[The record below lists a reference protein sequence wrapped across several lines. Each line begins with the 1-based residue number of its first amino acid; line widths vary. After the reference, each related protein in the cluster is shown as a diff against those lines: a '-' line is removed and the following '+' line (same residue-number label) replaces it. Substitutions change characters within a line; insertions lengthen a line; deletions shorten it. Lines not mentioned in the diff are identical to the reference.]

1 MSDTISDLIDRLHRE
16 AALERPDADTPDVG
30 IVMGS
35 DSDLETMMT
44 GGKRRGAYDAFVDE
58 LGFAEQTDYEDAPAE
73 RFTFETYVTS
83 AHRTPDLMT
92 AYAETAEDR
101 GLEVIIAGAGG
112 KSADL
117 PNMTASIAY
126 PLPVIGV
133 PVQEKS
139 VDSVIGMQRARR
151 WSPSTLANPLMRHYP
166 RPDSR
171 SPARTRSGTT
181 GRLPRGASRGRWCRI
196 SSTSRRRNTGVSRRE
211 LGSSLL
217 EQHVSSGAFL
227 DGQLRCHILPYNK
240 LRRF

>member
-1 MSDTISDLIDRLHRE
+1 MSDSVSDLIDRLHDE
-16 AALERPDADTPDVG
+16 AALDRPDGQTPDVG

-58 LGFAEQTDYEDAPAE
+58 LGFAEQTDYRNPPDE

-101 GLEVIIAGAGG
+101 GLEVLIAGAGG

-139 VDSVIGMQRARR
+139 IDSVIGMPTGAPLVAVDAGKSFNAALSAAQILARR
-151 WSPSTLANPLMRHYP
+151 HDTVRERLVGYHDDLREGV
-166 RPDSR
+166 
-171 SPARTRSGTT
+171 GT
-181 GRLPRGASRGRWCRI
+181 
-196 SSTSRRRNTGVSRRE
+196 VSRE
-211 LGSSLL
+211 LHDHGTPS
-217 EQHVSSGAFL
+217 FR
-227 DGQLRCHILPYNK
+227 DRD
-240 LRRF
+240 

>member
-1 MSDTISDLIDRLHRE
+1 MTASAVEDLIDRLHEE
-16 AALERPDADTPDVG
+16 ATQDRPTAETPDVG

-44 GGKRRGAYDAFVDE
+44 GGKRRGAYDAFVEE
-58 LGFAEQTDYEDAPAE
+58 LGFAEQTDFESPPDE

-92 AYAETAEDR
+92 AYAETAEER

-139 VDSVIGMQRARR
+139 VDSVIGMPTGAPLVAVDAGKSFNAALSAAQILARQHDAVRDRLVAYHEDLRAGVG
-151 WSPSTLANPLMRHYP
+151 N
-166 RPDSR
+166 
-171 SPARTRSGTT
+171 
-181 GRLPRGASRGRWCRI
+181 
-196 SSTSRRRNTGVSRRE
+196 VSRDLHDRGTPAFRDRE
-211 LGSSLL
+211 
-217 EQHVSSGAFL
+217 E
-227 DGQLRCHILPYNK
+227 
-240 LRRF
+240 